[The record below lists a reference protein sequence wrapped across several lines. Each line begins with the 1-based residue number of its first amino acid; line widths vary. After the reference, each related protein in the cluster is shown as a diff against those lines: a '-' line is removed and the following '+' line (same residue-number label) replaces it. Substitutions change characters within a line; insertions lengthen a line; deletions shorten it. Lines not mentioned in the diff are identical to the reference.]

1 MKLWGGRF
9 QKGTSGL
16 MDDFH
21 SSISFDQ
28 RLFEEDILGSIAHAT
43 MLGKQGIISEADTQS
58 IVEGLKEILADA
70 KEGSIQWRVDA
81 EDIHMNVE
89 SILTERIGEAGKRLH
104 TGRSRNDQVALD
116 MHMYARKSCKETIA
130 LLVELISTL
139 IQHAEQNIDT
149 IMPGYTHLQKAQP
162 ITLAHHLMAYV
173 QMFLRDRKRFQA
185 AYDSSNVC
193 PLGSGAGRR

>member
-58 IVEGLKEILADA
+58 IVEGLKAILADA

-116 MHMYARKSCKETIA
+116 MKLYVRDELLEVKKLVTKLIKVLHNINFSHMNC
-130 LLVELISTL
+130 
-139 IQHAEQNIDT
+139 
-149 IMPGYTHLQKAQP
+149 
-162 ITLAHHLMAYV
+162 
-173 QMFLRDRKRFQA
+173 F
-185 AYDSSNVC
+185 
-193 PLGSGAGRR
+193 

>member
-89 SILTERIGEAGKRLH
+89 SILTEESAKPENDCTPEEAE
-104 TGRSRNDQVALD
+104 TIRSLLTCICMPEKA
-116 MHMYARKSCKETIA
+116 ARK
-130 LLVELISTL
+130 
-139 IQHAEQNIDT
+139 
-149 IMPGYTHLQKAQP
+149 P
-162 ITLAHHLMAYV
+162 
-173 QMFLRDRKRFQA
+173 
-185 AYDSSNVC
+185 
-193 PLGSGAGRR
+193 